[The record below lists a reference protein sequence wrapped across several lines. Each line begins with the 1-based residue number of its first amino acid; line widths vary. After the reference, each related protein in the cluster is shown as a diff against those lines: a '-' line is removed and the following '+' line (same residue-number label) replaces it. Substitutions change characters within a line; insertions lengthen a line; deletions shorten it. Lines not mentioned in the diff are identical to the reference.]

1 MKWHPLN
8 PQVLVTVLMENKFVR
23 EMRRIAGAI
32 IFYSR
37 IPLPSSWFSAETS
50 HCSRYFSLVG
60 WFVGGVCAGVWLLA
74 QMLFSDLSWT
84 FPEVTLQIAVLLGMI
99 AAVLLTGALHED
111 GFADTCDGLGGGW
124 TPEERLRIMKDS
136 RIGTYGA
143 LGLVFLVLLKFF
155 ALLQIET
162 EILPWV
168 WLAGHALSRFVSISQ
183 LRFADYVQVA
193 AKSKSGSMTELSGVD
208 LIVNGAFGLLPLFF
222 IGIQVWPGLLAVVIV
237 WWVLM
242 IYFKRKLGGV
252 TGDCLGATQQLSEV
266 VFYLGLAANFG
277 V

>member
-1 MKWHPLN
+1 MTELMVNK
-8 PQVLVTVLMENKFVR
+8 LVQ
-23 EMRRIAGAI
+23 EMRRIAGAF

-37 IPLPSSWFSAETS
+37 IPLPSNWFSAKTS

-60 WFVGGVCAGVWLLA
+60 WLVGGVSVGVWLLA
-74 QMLFSDLSWT
+74 QMLFSGSFGT
-84 FPEVTLQIAVLLGMI
+84 FPGVTLPIAVLLGMI

-143 LGLVFLVLLKFF
+143 LGLVFLVLLKFY

-168 WLAGHALSRFVSISQ
+168 WFAGHALSRFVSISQ
-183 LRFADYVQVA
+183 LRFASYVQDA
-193 AKSKSGSMTELSGVD
+193 AKSKSGTMTEFSGVD
-208 LIVNGAFGLLPLFF
+208 LFVNGTFGLLPLFF
-222 IGIQVWPGLLAVVIV
+222 IGNQVWVALPAVALIWWLLI
-237 WWVLM
+237 
-242 IYFKRKLGGV
+242 IYYKQKLGGV
-252 TGDCLGATQQLSEV
+252 TGDSLGATQQLSEV
-266 VFYLGLAANFG
+266 VFYLSLGLNYG
-277 V
+277 I